1 MGYPTWIY
9 HETEEPK
16 IIDSDN
22 YELFHKQGWRDSPAL
37 FIKIADFDIDLD
49 DVVGIQNL
57 GDTVQGV
64 ANSLN
69 DGLAVGKMDITQLV
83 EFASEHY
90 GKELDDTKGVRQL
103 RKEVKAMIN
112 GNSE

>member
-1 MGYPTWIY
+1 MGYRTWIY

-22 YELFHKQGWRDSPAL
+22 YELFHKEGWRDSPAP
-37 FIKIADFDIDLD
+37 FIKVADFDVDPD
-49 DVVGIQNL
+49 DTAAVQQL

-69 DGLAVGKMDITQLV
+69 DGLNIGKMDITQLV
-83 EFASEHY
+83 EYASEHY
-90 GKELDDTKGVRQL
+90 GVELDDLKGVRQL
-103 RKEVKAMIN
+103 RKEVKALIN